1 MKRGGREKGSV
12 TYDEGEMKLG
22 FQFGLAC
29 GIPSILVANGGQEM
43 VGDLVTQRPLVR
55 KCGPGGFEKRV
66 KCASLVVE
74 GEGEVCDVETL
85 RSRRYVLV
93 EILEEKRFCVFR
105 LISCARDG
113 STKVEQKKWSR
124 VLLTV

>member
-1 MKRGGREKGSV
+1 M
-12 TYDEGEMKLG
+12 TYDEGEMKLS
-22 FQFGLAC
+22 FQFGLTC
-29 GIPSILVANGGQEM
+29 GIPSILVADGRQEM

-55 KCGPGGFEKRV
+55 ERGPGGFEKRV
-66 KCASLVVE
+66 ECASLVVE

-105 LISCARDG
+105 LI
-113 STKVEQKKWSR
+113 
-124 VLLTV
+124 